1 MTEILTFL
9 RILITDLPFFT
20 DVLCCT
26 GIVASDWPFIRT
38 IQTINLK
45 SLRIDRN
52 RRPMIGNAGITKCD
66 VMATNGV
73 VHEIN
78 DVIVIKESRRPPLFF

>member
-1 MTEILTFL
+1 MVHTKHVTLYILSPL
-9 RILITDLPFFT
+9 CP

-26 GIVASDWPFIRT
+26 AFVPSDWPFVRT
-38 IQTINLK
+38 IKTIHQK

-52 RRPMIGNAGITKCD
+52 RRPLIGNAGITKCD

-78 DVIVIKESRRPPLFF
+78 DVIVIKESRRPPSFF